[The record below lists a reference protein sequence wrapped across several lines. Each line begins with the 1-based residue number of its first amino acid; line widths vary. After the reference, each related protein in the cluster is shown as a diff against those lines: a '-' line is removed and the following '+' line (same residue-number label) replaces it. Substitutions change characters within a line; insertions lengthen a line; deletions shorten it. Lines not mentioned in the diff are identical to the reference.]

1 MHEVIPGAR
10 VEGEVLLDGDDLYGP
25 GVDPV
30 RGASPGRAWSSS
42 ARTRSPRCRSSD
54 NVLAGVKLNNQ
65 RMSSKPTPTSC
76 VEKSLRGANLW
87 NEVKDRLDKPGS
99 GLSGG
104 QQQRLC
110 IARAIAVQP
119 EVLLMDEPCS
129 ALDPISTFAIEDLI
143 EELKEDYT
151 IVIVTHNMQQAAR
164 VSDRTAFFNIA
175 GTGKPGKL
183 IEMRHHGHDLLQ
195 PGAAGHRGLRLRPLR
210 LIHSS
215 CRSSPVRK
223 HPGGARQFSRIRPTR
238 AAGGYGA
245 RVPSSSSAPELSS
258 GTGRVGIRWFA
269 PFTLAWLAL
278 WTVQLTPLQLLIPL
292 QLNTPGDAD
301 GWIRGVVQS
310 GLVLGVGGL
319 AAIVAGPLAG
329 ALSDR
334 TRSRLGRRR
343 PWALAGTAL
352 ATASLLALAFAVGP
366 LAVGAAWVGVMVGFA
381 VASSAFTALIADQLT
396 GQRGA
401 ASAAVG
407 SAQAIGIVLG
417 VGVVVV
423 SGVGLLGGY
432 LLLAGLMAI
441 GGTLGALL
449 LPDPVPA
456 GPALPIDPTG
466 LSVTSDVLGDGDFV
480 RMLLG
485 RLTGNLGNA
494 LGTGLL
500 LFFLMFGIGQPPAD
514 AESNLLLLIV
524 VYTVFVVAASV
535 IGGLV
540 SDRTGRRKSM
550 VVVSALIQAVAALI
564 IAVAPTLPVTLV
576 AAALIGVG
584 YGIFNAGGLALATDL
599 LPGQDANAQDLGI
612 VNVSANLGQLL
623 GPVVGA
629 GLIAAVGG
637 FWLLF
642 VAAAVFSV
650 AGAALTA
657 TVRVPSPAPKP
668 T

>member
-1 MHEVIPGAR
+1 
-10 VEGEVLLDGDDLYGP
+10 
-25 GVDPV
+25 
-30 RGASPGRAWSSS
+30 
-42 ARTRSPRCRSSD
+42 
-54 NVLAGVKLNNQ
+54 
-65 RMSSKPTPTSC
+65 
-76 VEKSLRGANLW
+76 
-87 NEVKDRLDKPGS
+87 
-99 GLSGG
+99 
-104 QQQRLC
+104 
-110 IARAIAVQP
+110 
-119 EVLLMDEPCS
+119 
-129 ALDPISTFAIEDLI
+129 
-143 EELKEDYT
+143 
-151 IVIVTHNMQQAAR
+151 
-164 VSDRTAFFNIA
+164 
-175 GTGKPGKL
+175 
-183 IEMRHHGHDLLQ
+183 
-195 PGAAGHRGLRLRPLR
+195 
-210 LIHSS
+210 
-215 CRSSPVRK
+215 
-223 HPGGARQFSRIRPTR
+223 
-238 AAGGYGA
+238 
-245 RVPSSSSAPELSS
+245 VPSSSPAAAPTSRS
-258 GTGRVGIRWFA
+258 RRVGAAWFA
-269 PFTLAWLAL
+269 PFTVAWLAL

-319 AAIVAGPLAG
+319 AAIVGGPVAG

-334 TRSRLGRRR
+334 TRARLGRRR

-352 ATASLLALAFAVGP
+352 ATAALLGLAVARGP
-366 LAVGAAWVGVMVGFA
+366 LAVGGAWIGVMVGFA

-396 GQRGA
+396 DQRGA

-407 SAQAIGIVLG
+407 SAQAVGIVLG

-432 LLLAGLMAI
+432 LLLAGLMAV

-449 LPDPVPA
+449 LPDPAPEEAAPGSLAPGTSA
-456 GPALPIDPTG
+456 G
-466 LSVTSDVLGDGDFV
+466 SDVVRDRNFL

-485 RLTGNLGNA
+485 RLAGNLGNA

-500 LFFLMFGIGQPPAD
+500 LFFLMFGIGQSPSE

-535 IGGLV
+535 IGGIV
-540 SDRTGRRKSM
+540 SDRTGRRKPM
-550 VVVSALIQAVAALI
+550 VVVSALLQALAALI
-564 IAVAPTLPVTLV
+564 IAIAPTLSVTLV

-599 LPGQDANAQDLGI
+599 LPGDDANAEDLGI

-623 GPVVGA
+623 GPLVGA

-650 AGAALTA
+650 IGAALTA
-657 TVRVPSPAPKP
+657 TVRVTQLPAPAR
-668 T
+668 